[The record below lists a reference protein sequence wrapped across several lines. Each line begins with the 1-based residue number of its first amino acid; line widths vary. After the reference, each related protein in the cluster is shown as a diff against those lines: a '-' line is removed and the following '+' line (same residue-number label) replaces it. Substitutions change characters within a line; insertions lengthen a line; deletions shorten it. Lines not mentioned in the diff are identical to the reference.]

1 MRNSLLASQGVF
13 GPVVPPRQ
21 LKAGE
26 RVLFQV
32 EPQPVYGP
40 DGGSVPGCAR
50 VGAFHATGPS
60 GLSVMGQRR
69 LRGANM
75 RRGCMSQGP
84 WAVPGVAH
92 LLGVS
97 QVWVRVRIQA
107 ERGLA
112 PERRTLPYLRVG
124 RLLRFDLKQ
133 IEQLA
138 RQGHLGSGR

>member
-1 MRNSLLASQGVF
+1 MQSNGSPVF
-13 GPVVPPRQ
+13 GNV
-21 LKAGE
+21 A
-26 RVLFQV
+26 
-32 EPQPVYGP
+32 
-40 DGGSVPGCAR
+40 D
-50 VGAFHATGPS
+50 
-60 GLSVMGQRR
+60 
-69 LRGANM
+69 
-75 RRGCMSQGP
+75 
-84 WAVPGVAH
+84 VAH